1 MHPTRS
7 IFLLVL
13 MSRHRLKFASYRIA
27 AALAVTTWV
36 ATPAAAQESEVDKV
50 RATMSKLISQLVSQ
64 GVLAREAGNALLS
77 EAGVAPV
84 APPSG
89 AAATSP
95 AASAWAAAPSPA
107 SNAAKGT
114 TQPAPATVRV
124 PYIPEFVRKELKDEI
139 RLELAAQAFREGWSG
154 PGAIPGWVRKL
165 EWDGD
170 LRFRVQLDRFANGN
184 APQVSISDTNR
195 SRALSL
201 ANTAEDR
208 ERLRLRARI
217 GLTATIDENWS
228 GGVRL
233 TTGSATDPLSS
244 NQTLGTYNNRY
255 TVLIDRAYIRYRLGD
270 YSAVAG
276 RMANPW
282 FGTDLMWAND
292 LSFDGVALQ
301 WTPKITS
308 DIRGF
313 ATLAALPIQ
322 EVELASADKWL
333 FGGQI
338 GATLLPSP
346 STLGAKL
353 GLAYFHYANLR
364 GKPSAAGSTANE
376 YTAPAFAQK
385 GNTYYNISSDPNRPL
400 LGLAA
405 DYQLLNL
412 TGQVDFPSIA
422 GKRVIVTGDFV
433 HNFGFDRKA
442 VSQRVTNN
450 GVPVNVAAQVDAYHL
465 RVAFGDAE
473 LKALHDWQVFAG
485 YKRVERDA
493 LLDAFTDSDFRLGGT
508 DARGYILSGSYGL
521 GKNVS
526 AAFRYFSGDSISGA
540 PLSIDVFQFDLNV
553 KF

>member
-1 MHPTRS
+1 MNSTA
-7 IFLLVL
+7 
-13 MSRHRLKFASYRIA
+13 SRWSV
-27 AALAVTTWV
+27 ALATLLC
-36 ATPAAAQESEVDKV
+36 ATAPAHAQQTDIDQV
-50 RATMSKLISQLVSQ
+50 RAATARLIAQLVEQ
-64 GVLAREAGNALLS
+64 GVLARDKGDALLDD
-77 EAGVAPV
+77 VAK
-84 APPSG
+84 
-89 AAATSP
+89 P
-95 AASAWAAAPSPA
+95 AASAAAPSPA
-107 SNAAKGT
+107 GAGTAGGSKAAAG
-114 TQPAPATVRV
+114 TVRV

-154 PGAIPGWVRKL
+154 PGAVPGWVRAL
-165 EWDGD
+165 AWDGD
-170 LRFRVQLDRFANGN
+170 LRLRMQLDRYPSGN
-184 APQVSISDTNR
+184 AAQPSIADTNR
-195 SRALSL
+195 NRALSPL
-201 ANTAEDR
+201 NTSEDR
-208 ERLRLRARI
+208 DRLRFRARI
-217 GLTATIDENWS
+217 GLTATIDEHWS

-255 TVLIDRAYIRYRLGD
+255 TVLLDRAYIRYRWGD
-270 YSAVAG
+270 ISATAG
-276 RMANPW
+276 RFGNPW

-292 LSFDGVALQ
+292 LSFDGVAAQ
-301 WTPKITS
+301 WTPKFRSNIQ
-308 DIRGF
+308 GF

-346 STLGAKL
+346 STVGAKV
-353 GLAYFHYANLR
+353 GLAYFHYLNLK
-364 GKPSAAGSTANE
+364 GKPSPAGSTVNE

-412 TGQVDFPSIA
+412 TGQVDLPSIA
-422 GKRVIVTGDFV
+422 GKRLVVTGDYV
-433 HNFGFDRKA
+433 HNFGFDRTA
-442 VSQRVTNN
+442 VSQRV
-450 GVPVNVAAQVDAYHL
+450 GADVSPQVDAYHL
-465 RVAFGDAE
+465 RVALGDTE
-473 LKALHDWQVFAG
+473 LKALHDWQVFAA

-508 DARGYILSGSYGL
+508 DARGVILGGSYGL
-521 GKNVS
+521 GKNTWAS
-526 AAFRYFSGDSISGA
+526 FRYFSGDSISGA

>member
-1 MHPTRS
+1 
-7 IFLLVL
+7 
-13 MSRHRLKFASYRIA
+13 MSRHRLKSASYRIA
-27 AALAVTTWV
+27 AALAVTTCV
-36 ATPAAAQESEVDKV
+36 ASPAVAQESEVDKV

-95 AASAWAAAPSPA
+95 AAPAWAAAPTPA

-114 TQPAPATVRV
+114 IPPAPATVRV

-139 RLELAAQAFREGWSG
+139 RLELAAQAFREGWTGPGSG
-154 PGAIPGWVRKL
+154 PAWVRKL

-170 LRFRVQLDRFANGN
+170 LRFRAQLDRFASGN
-184 APQVSISDTNR
+184 APQISITETNR
-195 SRALSL
+195 SRALAL

-208 ERLRLRARI
+208 ERFRFRARL
-217 GLTATIDENWS
+217 GLTAKIDGNWS

-292 LSFDGVALQ
+292 LSFDGLALQ
-301 WTPKITS
+301 WTPRITS

-338 GATLLPSP
+338 GATLAPSP
-346 STLGAKL
+346 RTMGAKL

-376 YTAPAFAQK
+376 FTAPAFAQK
-385 GNTYYNISSDPNRPL
+385 GNTYFNISSDSTRPL

-412 TGQVDFPSIA
+412 TGQVDVPSVA

-433 HNFGFDRKA
+433 RNFGFDRAA
-442 VSQRVTNN
+442 VSQRVGADVT
-450 GVPVNVAAQVDAYHL
+450 PQVNAYHL
-465 RVAFGDAE
+465 RVAFGDADV
-473 LKALHDWQVFAG
+473 KAMHDWQVFAA

-508 DARGYILSGSYGL
+508 DARGYIFSGSYGL

>member
-1 MHPTRS
+1 
-7 IFLLVL
+7 
-13 MSRHRLKFASYRIA
+13 MSRHRLKFASHHIA
-27 AALAVTTWV
+27 AALAVTTCV
-36 ATPAAAQESEVDKV
+36 ASPAFAQESEVDKV
-50 RATMSKLISQLVSQ
+50 RATMSKLISQLVAQ

-89 AAATSP
+89 AAAASP
-95 AASAWAAAPSPA
+95 AAPAWAAAPTPA
-107 SNAAKGT
+107 GNAAKGA

-139 RLELAAQAFREGWSG
+139 RLELAAQAFREGWTG
-154 PGAIPGWVRKL
+154 PGSVPAWVRKL
-165 EWDGD
+165 QWDGD
-170 LRFRVQLDRFANGN
+170 LRFRTQLDRFANGN
-184 APQVSISDTNR
+184 APQISITDTNR
-195 SRALSL
+195 TRALAL
-201 ANTAEDR
+201 ANTSEDR
-208 ERLRLRARI
+208 ERFRFRARL
-217 GLTATIDENWS
+217 GLTAKIDGNWS

-244 NQTLGTYNNRY
+244 NQTLGTYNNRF

-308 DIRGF
+308 DISGF

-338 GATLLPSP
+338 GATLAASP
-346 STLGAKL
+346 RTMGAKL
-353 GLAYFHYANLR
+353 GLAYFHYSNLR
-364 GKPSAAGSTANE
+364 GKTSPTGSTVNE
-376 YTAPAFAQK
+376 FTAPAFAQK
-385 GNTYYNISSDPNRPL
+385 GNTYYNISSDLARPL
-400 LGLAA
+400 LGLAS

-412 TGQVDFPSIA
+412 TGQVDLPSIA
-422 GKRVIVTGDFV
+422 GKRVIVTADYV
-433 HNFGFDRKA
+433 HNFGFDRAA
-442 VSQRVTNN
+442 VSQRVGTN
-450 GVPVNVAAQVDAYHL
+450 VDAEVNAYHL

-473 LKALHDWQVFAG
+473 LKAMHDWQVFAG

-521 GKNVS
+521 GKNIS
-526 AAFRYFSGDSISGA
+526 AAVRYFSGDSISGA
-540 PLSIDVFQFDLNV
+540 PLSIDVFQFDLSV

>member
-1 MHPTRS
+1 V
-7 IFLLVL
+7 VL
-13 MSRHRLKFASYRIA
+13 ASLMWVSA
-27 AALAVTTWV
+27 PVHAQAVDID
-36 ATPAAAQESEVDKV
+36 QV
-50 RATMSKLISQLVSQ
+50 RAATAKLIAQLVEQ
-64 GVLAREAGNALLS
+64 GVLARDKGEALLS
-77 EAGVAPV
+77 DVAKP
-84 APPSG
+84 
-89 AAATSP
+89 AAA
-95 AASAWAAAPSPA
+95 SPA
-107 SNAAKGT
+107 SGNAGSAAGGAATGAGAKG
-114 TQPAPATVRV
+114 AAGAVRV
-124 PYIPEFVRKELKDEI
+124 PYIPEFVRKELKEEI
-139 RLELAAQAFREGWSG
+139 RLELAAQAFREGWTG
-154 PGAIPGWVRKL
+154 PGSVPAWVRKL

-170 LRFRVQLDRFANGN
+170 LRFRVQLDRFGSGN
-184 APQVSISDTNR
+184 APQISITDTNR
-195 SRALSL
+195 TRAIAL

-208 ERLRLRARI
+208 ERLRFRARI
-217 GLTATIDENWS
+217 GLTAKIDENWS

-338 GATLLPSP
+338 GATRLPSP
-346 STLGAKL
+346 TTVGAKL

-376 YTAPAFAQK
+376 FTAPAFAQK

-412 TGQVDFPSIA
+412 TSQVDIPSIA
-422 GKRVIVTGDFV
+422 GKRLIVTGDYV
-433 HNFGFDRKA
+433 HNFGFDRAA
-442 VSQRVTNN
+442 VSQRVGT
-450 GVPVNVAAQVDAYHL
+450 NVASQVDAYQL
-465 RVAFGDAE
+465 RVAFGDAD
-473 LKALHDWQVFAG
+473 LKALHDWQVFAA

-508 DARGYILSGSYGL
+508 DARGYIIGGSYGL
-521 GKNVS
+521 GKNTS

-540 PLSIDVFQFDLNV
+540 PLSIDVFQFDLNI

>member
-1 MHPTRS
+1 MNSTS
-7 IFLLVL
+7 
-13 MSRHRLKFASYRIA
+13 SRWFV
-27 AALAVTTWV
+27 ALASLMWANAPVYAQQVDIDQVRAATAKLIAQLVEQGVLSRDKGEALLSDVTK
-36 ATPAAAQESEVDKV
+36 PAAAASG
-50 RATMSKLISQLVSQ
+50 SGS
-64 GVLAREAGNALLS
+64 AGAS
-77 EAGVAPV
+77 AG
-84 APPSG
+84 SG
-89 AAATSP
+89 AAG
-95 AASAWAAAPSPA
+95 
-107 SNAAKGT
+107 AKG
-114 TQPAPATVRV
+114 AAGTVRV

-139 RLELAAQAFREGWSG
+139 RLELAAQAFREGWTG
-154 PGAIPGWVRKL
+154 PGSVPAWVRKL

-170 LRFRVQLDRFANGN
+170 LRFRVQLDRFSNGN
-184 APQVSISDTNR
+184 APQISITETNR
-195 SRALSL
+195 TRALAL
-201 ANTAEDR
+201 ANTSEDR
-208 ERLRLRARI
+208 ERFRFRARI
-217 GLTATIDENWS
+217 GLTAKIDENWS

-270 YSAVAG
+270 YNVVAG

-313 ATLAALPIQ
+313 ATLAALPVQ

-338 GATLLPSP
+338 GATRLPSP
-346 STLGAKL
+346 SSVGAKL
-353 GLAYFHYANLR
+353 GLAYFHYASLR
-364 GKPSAAGSTANE
+364 GKPSPAGSTVNE
-376 YTAPAFAQK
+376 FTAPAFAQK
-385 GNTYYNISSDPNRPL
+385 GNTYYNISSDPARPL

-412 TGQVDFPSIA
+412 TGQVDLPSIA
-422 GKRVIVTGDFV
+422 GKRLIVTGDYV
-433 HNFGFDRKA
+433 HNFGFDRAA
-442 VSQRVTNN
+442 VSQRAGT
-450 GVPVNVAAQVDAYHL
+450 NVAPQVDAYHL

-473 LKALHDWQVFAG
+473 LKALHDWQVFAA

>member
-1 MHPTRS
+1 MW
-7 IFLLVL
+7 
-13 MSRHRLKFASYRIA
+13 ASA
-27 AALAVTTWV
+27 PVHAQAVDID
-36 ATPAAAQESEVDKV
+36 QV
-50 RATMSKLISQLVSQ
+50 RAATAKLIAQLVDQ
-64 GVLAREAGNALLS
+64 GVLARDKGEALLND
-77 EAGVAPV
+77 VAKP
-84 APPSG
+84 
-89 AAATSP
+89 AAAGAGATS
-95 AASAWAAAPSPA
+95 AGGATGTKAAA
-107 SNAAKGT
+107 G
-114 TQPAPATVRV
+114 TVRV
-124 PYIPEFVRKELKDEI
+124 PYIPEFVRKELKEEI

-170 LRFRVQLDRFANGN
+170 LRFRVQLDRYASDN
-184 APQVSISDTNR
+184 AAQPSITETNR
-195 SRALSL
+195 TRALSPL
-201 ANTAEDR
+201 NTSEDR
-208 ERLRLRARI
+208 ERLRLRARV

-255 TVLIDRAYIRYRLGD
+255 TVLIDRAYIRYKLGD

-301 WTPKITS
+301 WTPKVS
-308 DIRGF
+308 SEIRGF

-346 STLGAKL
+346 TTVGAKL

-412 TGQVDFPSIA
+412 TGQIDVPSIA
-422 GKRVIVTGDFV
+422 GKRLIVTGDYV
-433 HNFGFDRKA
+433 HNFGFDRAA
-442 VSQRVTNN
+442 VSQRV
-450 GVPVNVAAQVDAYHL
+450 GANVTPQIDAFHL

-473 LKALHDWQVFAG
+473 LKALHDWQVFAA
-485 YKRVERDA
+485 YKRIERDA

-508 DARGYILSGSYGL
+508 DARGYVIGGSYGL
-521 GKNVS
+521 GKHTS

-540 PLSIDVFQFDLNV
+540 PLSIDVFQFDLNI

>member
-1 MHPTRS
+1 MNFIPSRCS
-7 IFLLVL
+7 VVLASLVCVA
-13 MSRHRLKFASYRIA
+13 ASVR
-27 AALAVTTWV
+27 
-36 ATPAAAQESEVDKV
+36 AQEVDIDQV
-50 RATMSKLISQLVSQ
+50 RAATAKLIAQLVDQ
-64 GVLAREAGNALLS
+64 GVLARDKGEALLNDVAKPAAPPPSAGSATAAAGN
-77 EAGVAPV
+77 G
-84 APPSG
+84 
-89 AAATSP
+89 
-95 AASAWAAAPSPA
+95 AASAKGAA
-107 SNAAKGT
+107 G
-114 TQPAPATVRV
+114 TVRV

-170 LRFRVQLDRFANGN
+170 LRFRVQLDRYANDN
-184 APQVSISDTNR
+184 ALQPSITDTNR
-195 SRALSL
+195 NRALSPL
-201 ANTAEDR
+201 NTSEDR
-208 ERLRLRARI
+208 ERLRFRARI

-346 STLGAKL
+346 STMGAKL
-353 GLAYFHYANLR
+353 GLAYFHYASLR

-412 TGQVDFPSIA
+412 TGQVDLPSIA

-433 HNFGFDRKA
+433 RNFGFDRTA
-442 VSQRVTNN
+442 VSQRV
-450 GVPVNVAAQVDAYHL
+450 GADVSPQVNAYHL
-465 RVAFGDAE
+465 RVAFGDAD
-473 LKALHDWQVFAG
+473 LKALHDWQVFAA
-485 YKRVERDA
+485 YKRIERDA

-508 DARGYILSGSYGL
+508 DARGYILGGSYGL
-521 GKNVS
+521 GKNTS

>member
-1 MHPTRS
+1 MNF
-7 IFLLVL
+7 IC
-13 MSRHRLKFASYRIA
+13 SRWSLAFASLACA
-27 AALAVTTWV
+27 AAPVY
-36 ATPAAAQESEVDKV
+36 AQDVDIDQV
-50 RATMSKLISQLVSQ
+50 RAATAKLIAQLVDQ
-64 GVLAREAGNALLS
+64 GVLARDKGEALLS
-77 EAGVAPV
+77 DVAKPASA
-84 APPSG
+84 APSSGNAG
-89 AAATSP
+89 AAASGGTP
-95 AASAWAAAPSPA
+95 AAG
-107 SNAAKGT
+107 AKG
-114 TQPAPATVRV
+114 AAGTVRV

-154 PGAIPGWVRKL
+154 PGAIPGWVRAL
-165 EWDGD
+165 AWDGD
-170 LRFRVQLDRFANGN
+170 LRFRVQLDRYANDN
-184 APQVSISDTNR
+184 ATQPSITETNR
-195 SRALSL
+195 NRVLSPL
-201 ANTAEDR
+201 NTSEDR
-208 ERLRLRARI
+208 ERLRFRARI

-276 RMANPW
+276 RFANPW

-292 LSFDGVALQ
+292 LSFDGVAVQ

-346 STLGAKL
+346 RTLGAKL

-465 RVAFGDAE
+465 RVAFGDAD
-473 LKALHDWQVFAG
+473 LKALHDWQVFAA
-485 YKRVERDA
+485 YKRIERDA

-508 DARGYILSGSYGL
+508 DARGVILGGSYGL
-521 GKNVS
+521 GKNTS

>member
-1 MHPTRS
+1 MNFT
-7 IFLLVL
+7 I
-13 MSRHRLKFASYRIA
+13 SRWSVSLASLI
-27 AALAVTTWV
+27 W
-36 ATPAAAQESEVDKV
+36 ATAPVCAQEVDIDQV
-50 RATMSKLISQLVSQ
+50 RAATAKLIAQLVDQ
-64 GVLAREAGNALLS
+64 GVLARDKGEALMSDFAK
-77 EAGVAPV
+77 P
-84 APPSG
+84 
-89 AAATSP
+89 
-95 AASAWAAAPSPA
+95 AAPSA
-107 SNAAKGT
+107 SGNAGSAVGGAATEAGAKG
-114 TQPAPATVRV
+114 AAGTVRV

-139 RLELAAQAFREGWSG
+139 RLELAAQAFREGWTG
-154 PGAIPGWVRKL
+154 PGSVPAWVRGL
-165 EWDGD
+165 AWDGD
-170 LRFRVQLDRFANGN
+170 LRFRVQLDRFGSAN
-184 APQVSISDTNR
+184 APQISITDTNR
-195 SRALSL
+195 TRALSL

-208 ERLRLRARI
+208 ERFRFRARI
-217 GLTATIDENWS
+217 GLTAKIDENWS

-301 WTPKITS
+301 WTPTITS

-346 STLGAKL
+346 RTVGAKL
-353 GLAYFHYANLR
+353 GLAYFHYASLR
-364 GKPSAAGSTANE
+364 GKISPAGSTVNE
-376 YTAPAFAQK
+376 FTAPAFAQK
-385 GNTYYNISSDPNRPL
+385 GNTYYNISSDPTRPL

-412 TGQVDFPSIA
+412 TGQADLPSIA
-422 GKRVIVTGDFV
+422 GKRIIVTGDYV
-433 HNFGFDRKA
+433 RNFGFDRAA
-442 VSQRVTNN
+442 VSQRVGTN
-450 GVPVNVAAQVDAYHL
+450 VDPQVSAYHL

-473 LKALHDWQVFAG
+473 IKALHDWQVFAA

-521 GKNVS
+521 GKNTS

>member
-1 MHPTRS
+1 MYRRRMKFP
-7 IFLLVL
+7 L
-13 MSRHRLKFASYRIA
+13 HRLA
-27 AALAVTTWV
+27 AALAVTVW
-36 ATPAAAQESEVDKV
+36 AASPAAAQEAEIDKV

-64 GVLAREAGNALLS
+64 GVLARDAGNALLR
-77 EAGVAPV
+77 EAGAAPI
-84 APPSG
+84 APAPG
-89 AAATSP
+89 AAAAPP
-95 AASAWAAAPSPA
+95 APAGWAAAP
-107 SNAAKGT
+107 AANGVAGAAAA
-114 TQPAPATVRV
+114 APATVRV

-170 LRFRVQLDRFANGN
+170 LRFRVQLDRFESGN
-184 APQVSISDTNR
+184 APQISISDTNR
-195 SRALSL
+195 SRGLSL
-201 ANTAEDR
+201 ANTTEDR
-208 ERLRLRARI
+208 ERLRFRARI
-217 GLTATIDENWS
+217 GLTAKIDDNWS

-233 TTGSATDPLSS
+233 TTGSASDPLSS

-346 STLGAKL
+346 RTIGAKL
-353 GLAYFHYANLR
+353 GLAYFHYVNLR

-376 YTAPAFAQK
+376 FTAPAFAQK
-385 GNTYYNISSDPNRPL
+385 GNSYYNISSDPNRPL

-412 TGQVDFPSIA
+412 TSQVDLPSFA
-422 GKRVIVTGDFV
+422 GKRVIVTGDYV
-433 HNFGFDRKA
+433 HNFGFDRTA
-442 VSQRVTNN
+442 VSQRV
-450 GVPVNVAAQVDAYHL
+450 GVNVAPQVDAYHV
-465 RVAFGDAE
+465 RVAFGDAD
-473 LKALHDWQVFAG
+473 LKATHDWQVFAA

-508 DARGYILSGSYGL
+508 DARGVILGGSYGL
-521 GKNVS
+521 GKNTS
-526 AAFRYFSGDSISGA
+526 AGFRYFSGDSISGP
-540 PLSIDVFQFDLNV
+540 PLSIDVFQFDLNL

>member
-1 MHPTRS
+1 MNSTLTRRS
-7 IFLLVL
+7 V
-13 MSRHRLKFASYRIA
+13 
-27 AALAVTTWV
+27 ALASLMWIHAPVH
-36 ATPAAAQESEVDKV
+36 AQAVDIDQV
-50 RATMSKLISQLVSQ
+50 RAATAKLIAQLVEQ
-64 GVLAREAGNALLS
+64 GVLARDKGEALLND
-77 EAGVAPV
+77 VV
-84 APPSG
+84 K
-89 AAATSP
+89 P
-95 AASAWAAAPSPA
+95 AAAAPSASPA
-107 SNAAKGT
+107 AAATGSGAAGTKG
-114 TQPAPATVRV
+114 AAGTVRV

-184 APQVSISDTNR
+184 ATQISISDTNR
-195 SRALSL
+195 TRAFPLPQ
-201 ANTAEDR
+201 ANTTEDR
-208 ERLRLRARI
+208 ERLRFRARI

-346 STLGAKL
+346 STVGAKL

-364 GKPSAAGSTANE
+364 GKPSPAGLTTNE

-412 TGQVDFPSIA
+412 TGQVDLPSIA
-422 GKRVIVTGDFV
+422 GKRVIVTGDYV
-433 HNFGFDRKA
+433 HNFGFDRAA
-442 VSQRVTNN
+442 VSQRA
-450 GVPVNVAAQVDAYHL
+450 GANVAPQVDAYHL
-465 RVAFGDAE
+465 RVAFGDADV
-473 LKALHDWQVFAG
+473 KALNDWQVFAA
-485 YKRVERDA
+485 YKRIERDA

-508 DARGYILSGSYGL
+508 DARGVILGGSYGL
-521 GKNVS
+521 GKNTS

-540 PLSIDVFQFDLNV
+540 PFSVDVFQFDLNIR
-553 KF
+553 F

>member
-1 MHPTRS
+1 MNS
-7 IFLLVL
+7 IPSRWSVALAALVC
-13 MSRHRLKFASYRIA
+13 A
-27 AALAVTTWV
+27 AAPVR
-36 ATPAAAQESEVDKV
+36 AQEVDIDQV
-50 RATMSKLISQLVSQ
+50 RAATAKLIAQLVDQ
-64 GVLAREAGNALLS
+64 GVLARDKGEALLND
-77 EAGVAPV
+77 VAKP
-84 APPSG
+84 
-89 AAATSP
+89 
-95 AASAWAAAPSPA
+95 AAAPSASPA
-107 SNAAKGT
+107 GAAAGGGAAGTKGST
-114 TQPAPATVRV
+114 GTVRV

-170 LRFRVQLDRFANGN
+170 LRFRVQLDRYANDN
-184 APQVSISDTNR
+184 ASQFSVTDTNR
-195 SRALSL
+195 NRALSL
-201 ANTAEDR
+201 ANTTEDR
-208 ERLRLRARI
+208 ERLRFRARI

-338 GATLLPSP
+338 GVTLVPSP
-346 STLGAKL
+346 RTIGAKL
-353 GLAYFHYANLR
+353 GLGYFHYASLR
-364 GKPSAAGSTANE
+364 GKPSPAGSTVNE

-385 GNTYYNISSDPNRPL
+385 GNSYYDISSDPNPNRVL

-405 DYQLLNL
+405 DYRLLNL
-412 TGQVDFPSIA
+412 TGQVDVPSIA
-422 GKRVIVTGDFV
+422 GKRLILTGDYV
-433 HNFGFDRKA
+433 R
-442 VSQRVTNN
+442 
-450 GVPVNVAAQVDAYHL
+450 NV
-465 RVAFGDAE
+465 
-473 LKALHDWQVFAG
+473 G
-485 YKRVERDA
+485 YSK
-493 LLDAFTDSDFRLGGT
+493 SDVLARSGG
-508 DARGYILSGSYGL
+508 
-521 GKNVS
+521 KC
-526 AAFRYFSGDSISGA
+526 
-540 PLSIDVFQFDLNV
+540 
-553 KF
+553 